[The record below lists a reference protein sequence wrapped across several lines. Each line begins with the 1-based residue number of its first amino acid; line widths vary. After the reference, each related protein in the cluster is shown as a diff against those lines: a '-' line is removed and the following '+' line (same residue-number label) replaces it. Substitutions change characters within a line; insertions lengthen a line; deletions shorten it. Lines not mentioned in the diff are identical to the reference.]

1 MLNKI
6 YLIALV
12 VFIFGMSFLTYLAYD
27 WLSSVSNPEMVIK
40 EIDSYLS
47 YGRIYLLIT
56 SGLLLALANIILWKT
71 RKSWAFWLTFLYF
84 AFFILLQSFWLDG
97 AFMQYKNT
105 KGFVEST
112 VSISPI
118 VGVLLVIAA
127 AAFVYFNQFLVK
139 RMIDKMFAKESEIQE
154 LPDEIIEPTD
164 EKVAE

>member
-27 WLSSVSNPEMVIK
+27 WLSSVSNPEIVKK
-40 EIDSYLS
+40 EIETYIS
-47 YGRIYLLIT
+47 YGRLYLLIT
-56 SGLLLALANIILWKT
+56 TVLLLAIANIILWKT
-71 RKSWAFWLTFLYF
+71 RKSWAFWATFAYF
-84 AFFILLQSFWLDG
+84 AVFILLQSFWLDG
-97 AFMQYKNT
+97 AFAQYKNV
-105 KGFVEST
+105 KGLEEIGFSP
-112 VSISPI
+112 SPI
-118 VGVLLVIAA
+118 IGVLLVIAA

-164 EKVAE
+164 EKVVE